1 MNSVANMAYRV
12 DLTGRAVRD
21 LRRLYRIINA
31 QHSTQARTWF
41 DGLETQILSLDE
53 HPARNPTIP
62 EDSRLR
68 HLLYGRGR
76 NVYRIIYTIDESSR
90 MVSVLHIRHGSQ
102 DAFDP
107 NDDA

>member
-1 MNSVANMAYRV
+1 MNFVANMAYRV
-12 DLTGRAVRD
+12 DLTDRAQRD

-31 QHSTQARTWF
+31 EHSTQARTWF
-41 DGLETQILSLDE
+41 NGIEAQILSPHE

-62 EDSRLR
+62 EDSSLR

>member
-1 MNSVANMAYRV
+1 MNFVANMAYRV
-12 DLTGRAVRD
+12 DLTGRAQRD

-31 QHSTQARTWF
+31 EYSTQARTWF
-41 DGLETQILSLDE
+41 NGIEAQILSLDE

-62 EDSRLR
+62 EDRNLR

-76 NVYRIIYTIDESSR
+76 NVHRIIYTIDEPSR
-90 MVSVLHIRHGSQ
+90 IVSVLHIRHGSQ

-107 NDDA
+107 NGDA